1 MSSPRTATAPA
12 HAVLEG
18 PAREA
23 WVRAQDLWGVHMGDA
38 QLLPGAGAERGAAAW
53 FTFPPA
59 IAVDPAM
66 LHELGAD
73 GELESVFAHE
83 LGHHALAPSTRIDQL
98 KIRHQLARALVA
110 AGVKTLRE
118 DDVSLL
124 SNLWTDLLVNTRV
137 ALLQRRRDA
146 ARGVGATG
154 GEAGII
160 RTSRLMYRGGHE
172 TTRPLWWVYLRAYE
186 LLWNLPAG
194 ELCALT
200 APAVAV
206 APQAPSESEAARER
220 PLDQVPE
227 RFRER
232 EAALREA
239 RRAAERVAAELEA
252 AVTTHPAVD
261 ADDVARL
268 VRAFASDAVSGALRF
283 GVIMAPYVVAE
294 ERARQ
299 RTSAGAGSARV
310 GAGGAGSPGGSS
322 RPGGSGLPG
331 GAGACAAD
339 SAPATPDELGRV
351 LADRRL
357 HGEVPSR
364 VQAGDPGAAGGTAP
378 SDADAAAEGG
388 GQGFGVAQTLA
399 LYEGSDAAAVL
410 AAWYRAEAAR
420 WVRPFTQRS
429 PALPVAELPG
439 PLEAWG
445 VGDDLAD
452 LDWSA
457 TLQAAPVV
465 VPGVTTR
472 RRSYLDDEPTPTETG
487 IELDL
492 YIDSSGSMPHPSR
505 GSAAVLAG
513 TILALS
519 VLRGGGRVRVTS
531 FSGPGQAAGSDGFS
545 RDHVRIVGDLAL
557 YFGGGT
563 SFPLDLLARRY
574 DPLPAVSGPEGASDP
589 GIRRHLVVLSDDGLT
604 SMFGVGNEPYADVA
618 ARVRSKL
625 TTGSLVVLD
634 SARRV
639 EALATAAG
647 YAMLYVTKMDDAP
660 AACARLAEVLH
671 G

>member
-1 MSSPRTATAPA
+1 MRWPWPAPTHA
-12 HAVLEG
+12 ASAHPAPEHAVLDG
-18 PAREA
+18 PARAA
-23 WVRAQDLWGVHMGDA
+23 WERAQELWGVQMGDA
-38 QLLPGAGAERGAAAW
+38 QLLPGAGAEHGAAAW

-59 IAVDPAM
+59 IVVDPAM
-66 LHELGAD
+66 LRQLGAD

-110 AGVKTLRE
+110 AGAKTLRE

-124 SNLWTDLLVNTRV
+124 ANLWTDLLVNTRV

-146 ARGVGATG
+146 AHRTGAVGAP
-154 GEAGII
+154 GIV
-160 RTSRLMYRGGHE
+160 RTSRIMYRGGHE
-172 TTRPLWWVYLRAYE
+172 TTRALWWVYLRAYE

-194 ELCALT
+194 ELCALNPPPLP
-200 APAVAV
+200 APAPVA
-206 APQAPSESEAARER
+206 ADPAER
-220 PLDQVPE
+220 PLDRVPE
-227 RFRER
+227 RFREK
-232 EAALREA
+232 EQALREA
-239 RRAAERVAAELEA
+239 RSAAARVAAELEA
-252 AVTTHPAVD
+252 AVTAHPALD
-261 ADDVARL
+261 ADDVARI
-268 VRAFASDAVSGALRF
+268 VRTFASDAVSGALRF
-283 GVIMAPYVVAE
+283 GIVMGPYIVAE
-294 ERARQ
+294 ERARE
-299 RTSAGAGSARV
+299 REATGSGGSAPGGRGGP
-310 GAGGAGSPGGSS
+310 GAGGPG
-322 RPGGSGLPG
+322 
-331 GAGACAAD
+331 GACAAD
-339 SAPATPDELGRV
+339 ATPASSDELGRV
-351 LADRRL
+351 FADPRL
-357 HGEVPSR
+357 HGNVPLR
-364 VQAGDPGAAGGTAP
+364 VRASDPGRAGAGIADPTAP
-378 SDADAAAEGG
+378 GAQGA

-420 WVRPFTQRS
+420 WVRPFTQRG
-429 PALPVAELPG
+429 PARPAAELPG
-439 PLEAWG
+439 PLETWEA
-445 VGDDLAD
+445 GDDLAD
-452 LDWSA
+452 LDWPA

-472 RRSYLDDEPTPTETG
+472 RRSYLDDDQAPTETG

-531 FSGPGQAAGSDGFS
+531 FSGPGEAAGSGGFT

-574 DPLPAVSGPEGASDP
+574 DPLPALPGAAAATDA
-589 GIRRHLVVLSDDGLT
+589 GIRRHLVVLSDDGLA
-604 SMFGVGNEPYADVA
+604 SMFGVGNEPFADVA
-618 ARVRSKL
+618 ARVRTKL

-639 EALATAAG
+639 EALAAAAG
-647 YAMLYVTKMDDAP
+647 YGMLYVTKMDDAP